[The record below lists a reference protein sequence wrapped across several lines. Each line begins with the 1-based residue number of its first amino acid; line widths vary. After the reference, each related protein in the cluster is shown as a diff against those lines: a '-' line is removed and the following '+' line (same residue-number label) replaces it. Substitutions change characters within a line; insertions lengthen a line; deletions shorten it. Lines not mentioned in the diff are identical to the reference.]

1 VKTFL
6 GYFLKADR
14 HHFVLATKYSANQ
27 VDGEDLNKSGDGRKN
42 MMYSLEQSLKRLQT
56 DFIDLYYLH
65 VWDYTTPVEEVLR
78 AADDL
83 VRQGKILHFAFS
95 DTPE

>member
-1 VKTFL
+1 MKTFL

-14 HHFVLATKYSANQ
+14 NHFVLATKYSANQ

-42 MMYSLEQSLKRLQT
+42 IMYSLEQSLKRLQT

-83 VRQGKILHFAFS
+83 VRQGKILPFAFS